1 MKVLTQ
7 KRYQDHVPC
16 SFAYKLVCI
25 DDEFTKPIV
34 VFRGKNA
41 AYKFIE
47 AILKEFE
54 YCKKVMKKHF
64 NKNLIMSE
72 EEKEF
77 QSSDICW
84 ICEKL
89 IDDDNE
95 KVRDECHV
103 TKKFRGTAHRSCN
116 INFQLTENVPV
127 IFHNLGGYDSH
138 FSFCELTKS
147 DVKID
152 VVSNRLEKFMAFL
165 KQKLSLY

>member
-64 NKNLIMSE
+64 SKNLIMSE

-95 KVRDECHV
+95 KVRDHCHV
-103 TKKFRGTAHRSCN
+103 TDRFKGAAHWSCDMSSYN
-116 INFQLTENVPV
+116 ILQF
-127 IFHNLGGYDSH
+127 
-138 FSFCELTKS
+138 K
-147 DVKID
+147 
-152 VVSNRLEKFMAFL
+152 RL
-165 KQKLSLY
+165 